1 MMHVEPEIRKSV
13 PARQIAAVVVGNA
26 RFYVE
31 FDAGRRTAGRLDYR
45 ISSGVDSPRQR
56 SRYLRFLDFNVRPAW
71 YWTAAFVLGIAAMCS
86 VRESAPHKIARPDE
100 WSVAKKAS
108 LVIYQPRY
116 HVGVPNRMRKR
127 SWTQNPQHKSILL
140 SPAMD

>member
-56 SRYLRFLDFNVRPAW
+56 SRYLRCPHFNVRPAR

-86 VRESAPHKIARPDE
+86 VRESECRE
-100 WSVAKKAS
+100 KAS
-108 LVIYQPRY
+108 LVIYQPGY